1 MVMVAGPYGTGLP
14 GLKETNRGIRDL
26 FTYSCLAVLFHY
38 FDEPNPAIPKS
49 SLELNIWLI
58 SKLKELVGGHF
69 TEEYEQS
76 D

>member
-49 SLELNIWLI
+49 SLELNVWLI
-58 SKLKELVGGHF
+58 SKLKDLAADQF
-69 TEEYEQS
+69 TEDYE
-76 D
+76 